1 MAPQQNLDLEMES
14 PVRTVEV
21 AENIH
26 GLKIELEEAMIP
38 K

>member
-14 PVRTVEV
+14 PTVEV